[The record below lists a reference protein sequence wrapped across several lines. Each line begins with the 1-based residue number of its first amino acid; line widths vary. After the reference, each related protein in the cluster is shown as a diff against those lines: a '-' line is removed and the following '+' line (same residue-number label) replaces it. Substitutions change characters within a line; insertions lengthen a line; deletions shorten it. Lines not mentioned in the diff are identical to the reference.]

1 MIRPLNDN
9 VVLKLEKKENKTA
22 SGIILT
28 SKDEQEAN
36 IAIVHAV
43 GPGVME
49 DGKLVKINLEVG
61 ERVVYQKYAGT
72 PLTYEDED
80 YIIISEK
87 DILAVITGGK

>member
-1 MIRPLNDN
+1 MIKPLNDN
-9 VVLKLEKKENKTA
+9 VVLKHEKKENKTA

-28 SKDEQEAN
+28 KADQQEGN

-43 GPGVME
+43 GPGRLE
-49 DGKLVKINLEVG
+49 DGKLVPIDLEVG
-61 ERVVYQKYAGT
+61 QKVVYQKYAGT
-72 PLTYEDED
+72 PLELDEEE

>member
-1 MIRPLNDN
+1 MIKPLNDN

-28 SKDEQEAN
+28 KTEQAEGN
-36 IAIVHAV
+36 TAIVHAV
-43 GPGVME
+43 GPGRME
-49 DGKLVKINLEVG
+49 DGQLVPINLVVG
-61 ERVVYQKYAGT
+61 EKVVYQKYAGT
-72 PLTYEDED
+72 PLELEDEE